1 MLAECA
7 AQSRTIQLGGA
18 FSKNRMAGPVE
29 PADAVVSTSGLNQIL
44 QYEPNDLTISVGAGV
59 PWAELTV
66 TLAKNGQMIP
76 LDPPF
81 APQATVGGVIASNS
95 SGPRRRLYGTA
106 RDMVIGMQFA
116 TLEGKLI
123 QSGGMVVKNVA
134 GLDMG
139 KLMIGSFGT
148 LAAMA
153 SVNFKL
159 APIPEASETFVRSC
173 GSPEEAFAL
182 RDHIL
187 SSVLQPSVLDILN
200 PPASARVGLDKWS
213 VVVEGSGNA
222 AAVARYAAELGGAD
236 RAPEGLL
243 RRIQELTPAFLADHA
258 EGAVVRASATL
269 AGLKGLM
276 ANWQVPAMAR
286 AGSGVCYAYFADARE
301 AAVPGG
307 RGAIEFAPE
316 NAKKELALWPAPGD
330 DFALMKR
337 IKDMFDPKHLLNR
350 GRLYGRI

>member
-1 MLAECA
+1 
-7 AQSRTIQLGGA
+7 
-18 FSKNRMAGPVE
+18 
-29 PADAVVSTSGLNQIL
+29 
-44 QYEPNDLTISVGAGV
+44 
-59 PWAELTV
+59 
-66 TLAKNGQMIP
+66 LAKNQQMIP

-81 APQATVGGVIASNS
+81 AGTATVGGVIASNS
-95 SGPRRRLYGTA
+95 SGPRRRQYGTA

-148 LAAMA
+148 LAALV

-159 APIPEASETFVRSC
+159 APIPEISQTFVRSF
-173 GSPEEAFAL
+173 GSASAAFEM
-182 RDHIL
+182 RDSIL
-187 SSVLQPSVLDILN
+187 KGVLQPSALDVLN
-200 PPASARVGLDKWS
+200 PSASARVGLDGWS
-213 VVVEGSGNA
+213 VVVETSGNA
-222 AAVARYAAELGGAD
+222 AAVGRYAAELGGAD

-243 RRIQELTPAFLADHA
+243 GRIQEMTPSFLADHP

-269 AGLKGLM
+269 TDLMPLM
-276 ANWQVPAMAR
+276 ANWQVPALAR
-286 AGSGVCYAYFADARE
+286 AGNGVCYAYFADARE

-316 NAKKELALWPAPGD
+316 AKKKELALWPVPGD
-330 DFALMKR
+330 DFAVMKR
-337 IKDMFDPKHLLNR
+337 IKDMFDPQHLLNR
-350 GRLYGRI
+350 GRLYGRL